1 MKNFNEPF
9 DDTEKTFSD
18 LIVKLELSNVL
29 TIKILVDNN
38 AKKLYSVSKANDIL
52 SYLTDNDV
60 IIVLNENIFTKLS
73 PEQQI
78 MVAEEA
84 LACIG
89 YDFENDRLVMSKPD
103 VVTFSGILKKY
114 SYNDYEVLIESIK
127 SAMSNVEAEEDES
140 ESIVN

>member
-38 AKKLYSVSKANDIL
+38 AKKLYTVSKANDIL
-52 SYLTDNDV
+52 TYLTDNDV

-89 YDFENDRLVMSKPD
+89 YDFDNDRLVMSKPD

-114 SYNDYEVLIESIK
+114 TYNDYEVLIESIK
-127 SAMSNVEAEEDES
+127 SAMSNSEAEEDET
-140 ESIVN
+140 ENIVN